1 MESKTKEAV
10 KQFLKEHNTMSLATS
25 YGNSP
30 YAASLF
36 YASDGFVLYFFS
48 RPESRHVI
56 NILLNPDIAA
66 TINKDYM
73 EWRIIKGLQIR
84 GKACKVSHG
93 LFRTGKS
100 HTSRGV
106 KGFIYEC
113 LKMIPDDIRE
123 IYLRAD
129 SGFYDFDFMDYL
141 EQKGIRYIIVVK
153 LYPWI
158 QMELVR
164 LNYRDTGGGL
174 SVGEMWYTGIG

>member
-1 MESKTKEAV
+1 MLLLHESPRADSVTAILYHGCGLIKIMESETKEAV

-56 NILLNPDIAA
+56 NILLNPNVAA

-84 GKACKVSHG
+84 GKACKVPPAE
-93 LFRTGKS
+93 TEPA
-100 HTSRGV
+100 RGV
-106 KGFIYEC
+106 YERKYPF
-113 LKMIPDDIRE
+113 LNEMLTNKKSSIRSAEVNLFKVVPEMI
-123 IYLRAD
+123 
-129 SGFYDFDFMDYL
+129 
-141 EQKGIRYIIVVK
+141 
-153 LYPWI
+153 
-158 QMELVR
+158 R
-164 LNYRDTGGGL
+164 LIDNDVHFGYKAEFRL
-174 SVGEMWYTGIG
+174 